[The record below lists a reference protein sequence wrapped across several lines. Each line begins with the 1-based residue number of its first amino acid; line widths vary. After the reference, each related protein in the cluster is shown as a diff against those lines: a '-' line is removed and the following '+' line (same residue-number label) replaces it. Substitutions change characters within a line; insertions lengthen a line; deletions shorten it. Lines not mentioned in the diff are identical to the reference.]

1 MFSIKPGRTMSDFL
15 EGNFLRVGYLRLFAA
30 CIPLSIGVFLLQNFL
45 EMVIGLFSGL
55 SGVPT
60 DLGRIQDFQS
70 KASWVSPLL
79 FAPVVENFLCLLWI
93 RGLSPSL
100 GRSRWLVPVIVAAIA
115 TLFHMVAYMEIV
127 YASIFVNFL
136 AFCALIH
143 NVENRLRGFLA
154 SVFVHFLTNLFV
166 LVQLRL
172 P

>member
-1 MFSIKPGRTMSDFL
+1 MIPDFL
-15 EGNFLRVGYLRLFAA
+15 ERNFFRAGYLRLLVA
-30 CIPLSIGVFLLQNFL
+30 CIPLSMLVFLLQNFL
-45 EMVIGLFSGL
+45 EQAITLLAGL
-55 SGVPT
+55 SGIPT
-60 DLGRIQDFQS
+60 DVRQIQDFQS

-79 FAPVVENFLCLLWI
+79 VAPLVENFFCLLWI

-115 TLFHMVAYMEIV
+115 AAFHMVAYMEIV

-136 AFCALIH
+136 AFCVLIH
-143 NVENRLRGFLA
+143 NVANRFRGFLA